1 MSAMHD
7 IILTTMSE
15 SVPEGMSLDIPS
27 NSITDL
33 GLRFISHKPGR
44 TLVGTMNALERFANS
59 MGRVQGGIIAAALDA
74 TFGSLALLYVKRPCV
89 TISMEIRYIHP
100 LPADDREFVIE
111 AALAAKT
118 RGVIFME
125 GRVLDAEGSRIA
137 LASITMTPFRE
148 KDLEKKQEKEKG

>member
-1 MSAMHD
+1 MSALHES
-7 IILTTMSE
+7 ILTTMRE

-27 NSITDL
+27 NSIMDL
-33 GLRFISHKPGR
+33 GVRFLSYKPGR
-44 TLVGTMNALERFANS
+44 ALVCTMNALERFANS

-74 TFGSLALLYVKRPCV
+74 TFGSLAFLYVKRPCV

-111 AALAAKT
+111 AILAAKT

-148 KDLEKKQEKEKG
+148 KERDREKE